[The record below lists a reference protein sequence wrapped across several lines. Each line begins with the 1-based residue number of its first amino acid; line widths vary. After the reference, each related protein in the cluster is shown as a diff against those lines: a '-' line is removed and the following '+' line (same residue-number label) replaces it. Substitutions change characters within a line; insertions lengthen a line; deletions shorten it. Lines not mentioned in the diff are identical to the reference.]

1 MTRIPVLFAAVLML
15 TQLPTS
21 AEAAAEQSFLN
32 AVKGIQVAITAQFK
46 SPEGVV
52 ALSQRDEDT
61 LIRLFDDPD
70 PKVRQSAVKA
80 FKSYVTR
87 RSDYRRRVLRIL
99 DRSNVV
105 PAVKGEDLKTLS
117 VVSNYSDVYRKLL
130 NVARYGNDDGLRALA
145 YKALYHSAAS
155 RSDVRDKLTYAARY
169 EAKKEVRLG
178 AIWGLFTA
186 SNNSRTRDRLA
197 YLVRNDSD
205 VDIQVE
211 ALKSLYWAMGD
222 NRLRRQVVG
231 LARNNGTALR
241 YTAILAL
248 SNPNA
253 RSRNE
258 VENLLQRTA
267 RYDNDVEARRLAIV
281 AMGNYKTDEIVRHFH
296 LILRGNNGVPVNDPL
311 EFE

>member
-1 MTRIPVLFAAVLML
+1 MTRIPVMFAAVLML
-15 TQLPTS
+15 TQLPTF

-32 AVKGIQVAITAQFK
+32 AVKGIQAAITAQFK
-46 SPEGVV
+46 SPEGVA
-52 ALSQRDEDT
+52 ALTQRDEDT

-70 PKVRQSAVKA
+70 PKVRQSAVKS
-80 FKSYVTR
+80 FRRYVAR

-99 DRSNVV
+99 DRSNEV
-105 PAVKGEDLKTLS
+105 PAVKREALKTLS

-130 NVARYGNDDGLRALA
+130 NIARYGNDDGLRALA
-145 YKALYHSAAS
+145 YKALYNTAAS
-155 RSDVRDKLTYAARY
+155 RSNVRDKLAYAARY
-169 EAKKEVRLG
+169 ESTKEVRLG

-186 SNNSRTRDRLA
+186 SNNSRTRGRLA
-197 YLVRNDSD
+197 DLVRRDSD
-205 VDIQVE
+205 VDVRVE

-222 NRLRRQVVG
+222 NRLRRQVVS
-231 LARNNGTALR
+231 LARSEDTSLR

-258 VENLLQRTA
+258 VERLLHTIA
-267 RYDNDVEARRLAIV
+267 RYDNDAEARRLAIV